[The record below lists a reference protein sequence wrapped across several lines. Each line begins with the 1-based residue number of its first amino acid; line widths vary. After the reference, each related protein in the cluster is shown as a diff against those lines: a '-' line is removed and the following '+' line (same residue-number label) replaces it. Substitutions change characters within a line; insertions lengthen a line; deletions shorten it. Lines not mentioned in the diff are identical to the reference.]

1 MRFNN
6 RGSFIVIFFVCNICY
21 GQNLRLTSDD
31 ERLFFEGLTMKY
43 NKEFPISSSIKE
55 YDVEK
60 LKSFG
65 VSKFNLLSQSERNQ
79 FVQFLKKYDQKKIS
93 DLKINYNDE
102 ATILD
107 SAKVYMQKA
116 PILKYFYTNPNHAV
130 SVESENFLM
139 RVNPILHIEGGNA
152 SNYANPIFTNTRGI
166 RLDGYIDKKIYFST
180 HVLETQQ
187 GVLPQTQ
194 LFIDEFQS
202 IPQNGLYKI
211 YNSGVI
217 DKLKG
222 YDYLNAQGYVGLP
235 ISKSIALEMGHGRH
249 FIGNGM
255 RSLLLSD
262 FSNNYFYLR
271 FNTKVWKLHYQ
282 NIFAELTPFSAN
294 FIGGDKFLEKKYM
307 ASHYLSFKPLKN
319 IEVGLFESVI
329 FSRTNNFDFQYLNPV
344 VFYRTIEHLLGSS
357 DNALLGLNFN
367 YIPTKSIMLYGQVM
381 LDEFNLELIK
391 KDGWWANKQGYQFG
405 MKVANLSLKGVSA
418 RLEYNTV
425 RPFTYSHNRPLD
437 NPLSVTS
444 YSHYSQPLAH
454 PLGSNF
460 KEILFAINYRS
471 DKKLQGEVI
480 VASMKKGKDVMD
492 KNYGSNVLKNNATRF
507 QEFGNTTLQGDRND
521 VMMISTNVSYE
532 LFSNYKLFIN
542 SQYRK
547 STSKDV
553 RLNTNQMYIGGGISV
568 NFYSTPQIY

>member
-1 MRFNN
+1 MKN
-6 RGSFIVIFFVCNICY
+6 SWSVVLFILIIGNICK

-31 ERLFFEGLTMKY
+31 ERMFFDGLAIKY
-43 NKEFPISSSIKE
+43 NMEFPISNSIKE

-60 LKSFG
+60 LKNFC
-65 VSKFNLLSQSERNQ
+65 VAKFSDFSPSERNQ
-79 FVQFLKKYDQKKIS
+79 FIKFLKKYDQKKIS
-93 DLKINYNDE
+93 DLKVNYNDE

-107 SAKVYMQKA
+107 SAQVYMKQS

-130 SVESENFLM
+130 SVESENFSM

-180 HVLETQQ
+180 NVLETQK

-194 LFIDEFQS
+194 LYIEEFQA
-202 IPQNGLYKI
+202 IPQNGVYKG
-211 YNSGVI
+211 YKSSVI
-217 DKLKG
+217 EKLRG
-222 YDYLNAQGYVGLP
+222 YDYLNAQGYIGLP
-235 ISKSIALEMGHGRH
+235 ISKSIALEFGHGRH

-262 FSNNYFYLR
+262 FSNNYLYLR

-282 NIFAELTPFSAN
+282 NIFAELTPFGAN
-294 FIGGDKFLEKKYM
+294 FISGDELLDKKYM

-344 VFYRTIEHLLGSS
+344 VFYRTIEHLLGSA
-357 DNALLGLNFN
+357 DNALLGVNFN
-367 YIPTKSIMLYGQVM
+367 YVPTKSIMLYGQVM
-381 LDEFNLELIK
+381 LDEFNLELLK
-391 KDGWWANKQGYQFG
+391 KDGWWANKQGYQIG
-405 MKVANLSLKGVSA
+405 LKVDNLSLRGVSA

-425 RPFTYSHNRPLD
+425 RPFTYSHNRPLE
-437 NPLSVTS
+437 NPLSATS
-444 YSHYSQPLAH
+444 YSHYSQALAH

-460 KEILFAINYRS
+460 KEVLFAINYKS
-471 DKKLQGEVI
+471 DKKIQGEVI
-480 VASMKKGKDVMD
+480 VASMRKGRDVMD
-492 KNYGSNVLKNNATRF
+492 KNYGSNILKNNNFRF
-507 QEFGNTTLQGDRND
+507 QEFGNTTLQGERND
-521 VMMISTNVSYE
+521 VMMISTNLSYE

-542 SQYRK
+542 TQYRK
-547 STSKDV
+547 STSNDV
-553 RLNTNQMYIGGGISV
+553 KLNTNQMYIGGGVSV
-568 NFYSTPQIY
+568 NFYNTPQIY